1 MVRYGGV
8 KIVELIHE
16 GVYYKD
22 GQLLTGSELAA
33 QGIQADA
40 GKGAKKTLAY
50 QVLEAHQQGAGMED
64 LHLKFDALTSHDIT
78 YVGIIQTAIASGLDH
93 FPIPYI
99 LTNCHNSLAA
109 VGGTINE
116 DDHVFGL
123 SAVKR
128 FGGLYVPP
136 HMAVIH
142 EYMRE
147 KMAGGGKMILGS
159 DSHTRYGAFGTMAIG
174 EGGPELVKQ
183 LLDHTYDVRRPQV
196 IAIYLKGKPRHG
208 VGPQDVALAI
218 EKAVFK
224 NGFVKNKVMEFMG
237 PGIAGLSMDF
247 RNGID
252 VMTTETTCLTTIWA
266 TDTTV
271 KEYLELH
278 HRPEAY
284 KEMQPENLAY
294 YDGAVV
300 VDLDKVESMIAMPFH
315 PSHVYTIKELNEGG
329 KDLLAEIEEQAVNML
344 DNKELSL
351 GLADKY
357 YDGKMH
363 CDQGLIAGCSG
374 GLYENLVAAAHILK
388 GKSIGSERFAF
399 SVYPSSHPIYMELM
413 RNGALADLMDAGA
426 VVRSAFCGPCFG
438 AGDTPNN
445 KGFSIRHTTRNF
457 PNREGSKPGKG
468 QIASVALMDARSV
481 AATAAN
487 QGALTPATEVEY
499 DETIPPYHYDSLP
512 YDHKVFDGIGQPD
525 KKEELVYGPSIKPW
539 PSIEPMNANLLLKV
553 AAYIDDPVTT
563 TDELIPS
570 GETSSYR
577 SDPYALSEF
586 ALSRKV
592 PEYVRRAKAV
602 RCLEKARQDG
612 TESGELE
619 AVYRTVKEALALPET
634 VEEMAKDT
642 SLGSVVYA
650 NKPGDGSAREQA
662 ASCQRVLGGAANI
675 ALEYATKRYRS
686 NVMNWGMLPFLAS
699 YEDSRKL
706 AVGDLV
712 YVPHVREILLGETDT
727 YKAYVI
733 RDGKKTA
740 EITLHL
746 GSVEPSQKDILAAGC
761 LINYYAGSKK

>member
-1 MVRYGGV
+1 M
-8 KIVELIHE
+8 VELIHE

-22 GQLLTGSELAA
+22 GQLLTEAELAA
-33 QGIQADA
+33 QGVKADRD
-40 GKGAKKTLAY
+40 GGTRKTLAY
-50 QVLEAHQQGAGMED
+50 QVLKAHQQGEGMDD

-93 FPIPYI
+93 FPVPYI

-128 FGGLYVPP
+128 FGGQYVPP

-183 LLDHTYDVRRPQV
+183 LLGHTYDVQRPQV

-252 VMTTETTCLTTIWA
+252 VMTTETTCLTTIWS

-271 KEYLELH
+271 KDYLELH
-278 HRPEAY
+278 RRPEAY
-284 KEMQPENLAY
+284 REMKPGDLAY

-329 KDLLAEIEEQAVNML
+329 RDLLEEIEKQAVDML

-388 GKSIGSERFAF
+388 GRSIGNERFAF

-445 KGFSIRHTTRNF
+445 KGFSVRHTTRNF
-457 PNREGSKPGKG
+457 PNREGS
-468 QIASVALMDARSV
+468 
-481 AATAAN
+481 
-487 QGALTPATEVEY
+487 
-499 DETIPPYHYDSLP
+499 
-512 YDHKVFDGIGQPD
+512 
-525 KKEELVYGPSIKPW
+525 
-539 PSIEPMNANLLLKV
+539 
-553 AAYIDDPVTT
+553 
-563 TDELIPS
+563 
-570 GETSSYR
+570 
-577 SDPYALSEF
+577 
-586 ALSRKV
+586 
-592 PEYVRRAKAV
+592 
-602 RCLEKARQDG
+602 
-612 TESGELE
+612 
-619 AVYRTVKEALALPET
+619 
-634 VEEMAKDT
+634 
-642 SLGSVVYA
+642 
-650 NKPGDGSAREQA
+650 
-662 ASCQRVLGGAANI
+662 
-675 ALEYATKRYRS
+675 
-686 NVMNWGMLPFLAS
+686 
-699 YEDSRKL
+699 
-706 AVGDLV
+706 
-712 YVPHVREILLGETDT
+712 
-727 YKAYVI
+727 
-733 RDGKKTA
+733 
-740 EITLHL
+740 
-746 GSVEPSQKDILAAGC
+746 
-761 LINYYAGSKK
+761 